1 MFHIILYNPEIPPNT
16 GNIIRLAANT
26 GTQLHLIRPLGFN
39 LSNNSLKRAGLDY
52 KKDADF
58 FLHDSFDLCLNSIK
72 FNEIYAFTKF
82 AKKTFTKIKF
92 KPAPNKFAELAAHD
106 AIVNFSGSE
115 TSGLPDNII
124 DKIKV
129 TNKLRIP
136 MIMNSRSLNLSN
148 SVAITVYEGLRQNK
162 FENLV

>member
-16 GNIIRLAANT
+16 GNIMRLAANT

-72 FNEIYAFTKF
+72 FNEIYALTKF

-92 KPAPNKFAELAAHD
+92 KRNDCFL
-106 AIVNFSGSE
+106 FGSE
-115 TSGLPDNII
+115 TSGLPDNIL

>member
-16 GNIIRLAANT
+16 GNIMRLAANT

-58 FLHDSFDLCLNSIK
+58 FLHDSIDLCLNSIN

-92 KPAPNKFAELAAHD
+92 KRNDCLLFG
-106 AIVNFSGSE
+106 NE
-115 TSGLPDNII
+115 TSGLPDNIL

>member
-16 GNIIRLAANT
+16 GNIMRLAANT

-82 AKKTFTKIKF
+82 AEKTFTKIKF
-92 KPAPNKFAELAAHD
+92 KRNDCLLF
-106 AIVNFSGSE
+106 GSE
-115 TSGLPDNII
+115 TSGLPDNIL

>member
-16 GNIIRLAANT
+16 GNIMRLAANT

-82 AKKTFTKIKF
+82 AKKTFTKINF
-92 KPAPNKFAELAAHD
+92 KRNDCFL
-106 AIVNFSGSE
+106 FGSE
-115 TSGLPDNII
+115 TSGLPDNIL

-129 TNKLRIP
+129 TNRLRIP

>member
-92 KPAPNKFAELAAHD
+92 KRNDCFL
-106 AIVNFSGSE
+106 FGSE

>member
-26 GTQLHLIRPLGFN
+26 GTQLHLIRPLGFE

-52 KKDADF
+52 KKDTNF

-82 AKKTFTKIKF
+82 AKKTFTKISH
-92 KPAPNKFAELAAHD
+92 N
-106 AIVNFSGSE
+106 
-115 TSGLPDNII
+115 
-124 DKIKV
+124 
-129 TNKLRIP
+129 
-136 MIMNSRSLNLSN
+136 
-148 SVAITVYEGLRQNK
+148 Y
-162 FENLV
+162 

>member
-16 GNIIRLAANT
+16 GNIMRLSANT

-39 LSNNSLKRAGLDY
+39 LNNNSLKRAGLDY
-52 KKDADF
+52 KKNADF

-92 KPAPNKFAELAAHD
+92 KRNDCLLF
-106 AIVNFSGSE
+106 GSE
-115 TSGLPDNII
+115 TSGLPNNIL

-136 MIMNSRSLNLSN
+136 MIRNSRSLNLSN
-148 SVAITVYEGLRQNK
+148 SVAVTVYEGLRQNK

>member
-16 GNIIRLAANT
+16 GNIMRLAANT

-39 LSNNSLKRAGLDY
+39 LSNNLLKRAGLDY

-92 KPAPNKFAELAAHD
+92 KRNDCLLF
-106 AIVNFSGSE
+106 GSE
-115 TSGLPDNII
+115 TSGLPDNIL

>member
-58 FLHDSFDLCLNSIK
+58 FLHDNFDLCLNSIK

-92 KPAPNKFAELAAHD
+92 KRNDCFL
-106 AIVNFSGSE
+106 FGSE
-115 TSGLPDNII
+115 TSGLPHNIL

>member
-58 FLHDSFDLCLNSIK
+58 FIHDSFDLCLNSIK

-92 KPAPNKFAELAAHD
+92 KRNDCFL
-106 AIVNFSGSE
+106 FGSE
-115 TSGLPDNII
+115 TSGLPDNIL

-136 MIMNSRSLNLSN
+136 MIINSRSLNLSN

>member
-16 GNIIRLAANT
+16 GNIMRLAANT
-26 GTQLHLIRPLGFN
+26 GTQLHLIKPLGFN

-92 KPAPNKFAELAAHD
+92 KRNDCFL
-106 AIVNFSGSE
+106 FGSE
-115 TSGLPDNII
+115 TSGLPDNIL

-136 MIMNSRSLNLSN
+136 MIVNSRSLNLSN

>member
-16 GNIIRLAANT
+16 GNIMRLAANT

-58 FLHDSFDLCLNSIK
+58 FLHDSFDLCLNSIT

-92 KPAPNKFAELAAHD
+92 KKNDCFL
-106 AIVNFSGSE
+106 FGSE
-115 TSGLPDNII
+115 TSGLPDKIL

-129 TNKLRIP
+129 TNRLRIP

>member
-1 MFHIILYNPEIPPNT
+1 MFHIILHNPEIPPNT

-92 KPAPNKFAELAAHD
+92 KRNDCFL
-106 AIVNFSGSE
+106 FGSE
-115 TSGLPDNII
+115 TSGLPDNIL
-124 DKIKV
+124 DKIKI

>member
-1 MFHIILYNPEIPPNT
+1 MFHIILHNPEIPPNT
-16 GNIIRLAANT
+16 GNIMRLAANT

-92 KPAPNKFAELAAHD
+92 KRNDCFL
-106 AIVNFSGSE
+106 FGSE
-115 TSGLPDNII
+115 TSGLPDKIL

-129 TNKLRIP
+129 TNRLRIP

>member
-1 MFHIILYNPEIPPNT
+1 MFHIILYNPEIPHNT

-92 KPAPNKFAELAAHD
+92 KRNDCFL
-106 AIVNFSGSE
+106 FGSE
-115 TSGLPDNII
+115 TSGLPDNIL

-148 SVAITVYEGLRQNK
+148 SVAITVYEGLRQNE

>member
-16 GNIIRLAANT
+16 GNIMRLAANT

-39 LSNNSLKRAGLDY
+39 LSDNSLKRAGLDY

-72 FNEIYAFTKF
+72 FNEIYALTKF

-92 KPAPNKFAELAAHD
+92 KRNDCFL
-106 AIVNFSGSE
+106 FGSE
-115 TSGLPDNII
+115 TSGLPDKIL

-129 TNKLRIP
+129 TNRLRIP
-136 MIMNSRSLNLSN
+136 MILNSRSLNLSN

>member
-39 LSNNSLKRAGLDY
+39 LSNNSLKRASLDY
-52 KKDADF
+52 KKDADY
-58 FLHDSFDLCLNSIK
+58 FLHDSFEICLNSIK
-72 FNEIYAFTKF
+72 FNQIYAFTKF
-82 AKKTFTKIKF
+82 ATKKLTSVKIKRNDCF
-92 KPAPNKFAELAAHD
+92 
-106 AIVNFSGSE
+106 IIGSE
-115 TSGLPDNII
+115 TSGLPENILNQ
-124 DKIKV
+124 IKDI
-129 TNKLRIP
+129 NKLRIP
-136 MIMNSRSLNLSN
+136 MIKNSRSLNLSN

>member
-16 GNIIRLAANT
+16 GNIMRLAANT

-92 KPAPNKFAELAAHD
+92 KRNDCFL
-106 AIVNFSGSE
+106 FGSE
-115 TSGLPDNII
+115 TSGLPDNIL
-124 DKIKV
+124 DEIKV

>member
-16 GNIIRLAANT
+16 GNIMRLAANT

-72 FNEIYAFTKF
+72 SNEIYAFTKF

-92 KPAPNKFAELAAHD
+92 KKNDCFL
-106 AIVNFSGSE
+106 FGSE
-115 TSGLPDNII
+115 TSGLPDKIL

-129 TNKLRIP
+129 TNRLRIP

>member
-16 GNIIRLAANT
+16 GNIMRLAANT

-39 LSNNSLKRAGLDY
+39 LSNNLLKRAGLDY
-52 KKDADF
+52 KKNADF

-82 AKKTFTKIKF
+82 AKKTFTKIDF
-92 KPAPNKFAELAAHD
+92 KRNDCFL
-106 AIVNFSGSE
+106 FGSE
-115 TSGLPDNII
+115 TSGLPDNIL
-124 DKIKV
+124 DKIKF
-129 TNKLRIP
+129 TNRLRIP

>member
-16 GNIIRLAANT
+16 GNIMRLAANT

-92 KPAPNKFAELAAHD
+92 KRNDCLLF
-106 AIVNFSGSE
+106 GSE
-115 TSGLPDNII
+115 TSGLPDNIL

-136 MIMNSRSLNLSN
+136 MIINSRSLNLSN

>member
-16 GNIIRLAANT
+16 GNIMRLAANT

-52 KKDADF
+52 KKNADF

-82 AKKTFTKIKF
+82 AKKTFTKIQF
-92 KPAPNKFAELAAHD
+92 KRNDCFL
-106 AIVNFSGSE
+106 FGSE
-115 TSGLPDNII
+115 TSGLPDNIL

>member
-1 MFHIILYNPEIPPNT
+1 MFHIILYNPEVPPNT
-16 GNIIRLAANT
+16 GNIMRLAANT

-92 KPAPNKFAELAAHD
+92 KRNDCFL
-106 AIVNFSGSE
+106 FGSE
-115 TSGLPDNII
+115 TSGLPDNIL

-136 MIMNSRSLNLSN
+136 MIINSRSLNLSN

>member
-16 GNIIRLAANT
+16 GNIMRLAANT
-26 GTQLHLIRPLGFN
+26 GTKLHLIRPLGFN

-82 AKKTFTKIKF
+82 ANKTFTKIKF
-92 KPAPNKFAELAAHD
+92 KRNDCFL
-106 AIVNFSGSE
+106 FGSE
-115 TSGLPDNII
+115 TSGLPDNIL

>member
-16 GNIIRLAANT
+16 GNIMRLAANT

-58 FLHDSFDLCLNSIK
+58 FLYDSFDLCLNSIK

-92 KPAPNKFAELAAHD
+92 KRNDCFL
-106 AIVNFSGSE
+106 FGSE
-115 TSGLPDNII
+115 TSGLPDNIL

>member
-16 GNIIRLAANT
+16 GNIMRLAANT

-39 LSNNSLKRAGLDY
+39 LSNNSLKRARLDY

-82 AKKTFTKIKF
+82 AEKTFTKIKF
-92 KPAPNKFAELAAHD
+92 KRNDCLLF
-106 AIVNFSGSE
+106 GSE
-115 TSGLPDNII
+115 TSGLPDNIL

>member
-52 KKDADF
+52 KKNADF

-92 KPAPNKFAELAAHD
+92 KRNDCFL
-106 AIVNFSGSE
+106 FGSE
-115 TSGLPDNII
+115 TSGLPDNILN
-124 DKIKV
+124 KIKV

-136 MIMNSRSLNLSN
+136 MIKNSRSLNLSN

>member
-16 GNIIRLAANT
+16 GNIMRLAANT

-92 KPAPNKFAELAAHD
+92 KRNDCFL
-106 AIVNFSGSE
+106 FGSE
-115 TSGLPDNII
+115 TSGLPVNIL

>member
-16 GNIIRLAANT
+16 GNIMRLAANT

-58 FLHDSFDLCLNSIK
+58 FLHDSFDLCLNSIM

-82 AKKTFTKIKF
+82 AEKTFTKIKF
-92 KPAPNKFAELAAHD
+92 KRNDCFL
-106 AIVNFSGSE
+106 FGSE
-115 TSGLPDNII
+115 TSGLPNKIL

-129 TNKLRIP
+129 TNRLRIP